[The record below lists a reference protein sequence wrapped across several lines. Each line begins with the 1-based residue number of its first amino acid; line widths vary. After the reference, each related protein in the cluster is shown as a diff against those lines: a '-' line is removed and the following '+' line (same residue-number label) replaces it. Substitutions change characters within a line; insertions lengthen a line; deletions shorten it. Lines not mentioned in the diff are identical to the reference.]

1 MLVELIDSH
10 SPALLEIFIL
20 TDTIIFGT
28 GSGEFLRTASNLL
41 NKCKFAIPPLFN
53 SQELLSSASDKAKL
67 FVENFS
73 KNSDLDN
80 SGIYLFICFPF

>member
-10 SPALLEIFIL
+10 SPALLEIFIFA
-20 TDTIIFGT
+20 DTIIFGT
-28 GSGEFLRTASNLL
+28 GSGEFLGTASNLL

-53 SQELLSSASDKAKL
+53 SQELLSSASDKA
-67 FVENFS
+67 ENFS

>member
-10 SPALLEIFIL
+10 SPALLEIFIFA
-20 TDTIIFGT
+20 DTIIFGT
-28 GSGEFLRTASNLL
+28 GSGEFLGTASNLL

-53 SQELLSSASDKAKL
+53 SQELLSSASDKA
-67 FVENFS
+67 ENFS
-73 KNSDLDN
+73 KNSDLNN